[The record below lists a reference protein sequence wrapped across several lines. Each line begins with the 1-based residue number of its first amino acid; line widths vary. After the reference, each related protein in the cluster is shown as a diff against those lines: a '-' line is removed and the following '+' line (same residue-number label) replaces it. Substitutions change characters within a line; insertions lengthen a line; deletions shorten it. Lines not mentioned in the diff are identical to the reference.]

1 MTNKTAALQVERVN
15 VSFGG
20 LRALNDVYLEI
31 AKNEVVGLIGPNGAG
46 KTTLFNA
53 LCGLVTPDSGELH
66 LNGKKHDFPK
76 PFELVDLGIARTLQ
90 GVGLFGDLTVLEN
103 VMIGAQHLAQTGL
116 ISAALGRNRKDEDQ
130 IRNKARVALERVYA
144 GGIAHRRADTLAYP
158 DTKRVAIARALVSEP
173 KILMLDEPAGG
184 LGAQDIEW
192 MNSLIKNLSVDMSVL
207 LIEHH
212 MDVVMSVCS
221 RLYVLNFGEVIA
233 SGDAETVRLCA
244 AIQQLWLLIL
254 GQETTMSLNVSNLT
268 VHHGAICAVNQVSLA
283 VPTGKLAAVIGAN
296 GAGKTTL
303 LRALSGLNHP
313 THGSIMWKG
322 ERIVGMKPEA
332 LVRRGI
338 SHVSEGKSVIP
349 ELTVR
354 ENLELGAIWRRN
366 AKESKESI
374 DQVVS
379 IFPRLGERLQQ
390 RADTLSGGERQM
402 LAIGRAIM
410 SKPQL
415 LLLDE
420 PSLGLAP
427 LVIEHIFQTIRDL
440 TTSMNLTVLL
450 VEQNAMGALK
460 IADLGIVLNL
470 GKVVAINHA
479 QALIDDP
486 AVRAAYLGY

>member
-1 MTNKTAALQVERVN
+1 V
-15 VSFGG
+15 
-20 LRALNDVYLEI
+20 
-31 AKNEVVGLIGPNGAG
+31 
-46 KTTLFNA
+46 
-53 LCGLVTPDSGELH
+53 
-66 LNGKKHDFPK
+66 
-76 PFELVDLGIARTLQ
+76 
-90 GVGLFGDLTVLEN
+90 
-103 VMIGAQHLAQTGL
+103 
-116 ISAALGRNRKDEDQ
+116 
-130 IRNKARVALERVYA
+130 
-144 GGIAHRRADTLAYP
+144 
-158 DTKRVAIARALVSEP
+158 
-173 KILMLDEPAGG
+173 IL
-184 LGAQDIEW
+184 
-192 MNSLIKNLSVDMSVL
+192 LS
-207 LIEHH
+207 
-212 MDVVMSVCS
+212 
-221 RLYVLNFGEVIA
+221 
-233 SGDAETVRLCA
+233 
-244 AIQQLWLLIL
+244 WLLIL
-254 GQETTMSLNVSNLT
+254 EQEATMSLNVSNLT
-268 VHHGAICAVNQVSLA
+268 VHHGAICAVNQVSIA
-283 VPTGKLAAVIGAN
+283 VPTGRLAAIIGAN

-313 THGSIMWKG
+313 TNGSVMWKG
-322 ERIVGMKPEA
+322 EKIVGLKPEV

-366 AKESKESI
+366 AKESRESI

-379 IFPRLGERLQQ
+379 IFPRLGERIQQ

-427 LVIEHIFQTIRDL
+427 LVVEQIFQTIRDL

-450 VEQNAMGALK
+450 VEQNAMGALR

-470 GKVVAINHA
+470 GRVVAMNHA

>member
-1 MTNKTAALQVERVN
+1 
-15 VSFGG
+15 
-20 LRALNDVYLEI
+20 
-31 AKNEVVGLIGPNGAG
+31 
-46 KTTLFNA
+46 
-53 LCGLVTPDSGELH
+53 
-66 LNGKKHDFPK
+66 
-76 PFELVDLGIARTLQ
+76 
-90 GVGLFGDLTVLEN
+90 
-103 VMIGAQHLAQTGL
+103 
-116 ISAALGRNRKDEDQ
+116 
-130 IRNKARVALERVYA
+130 
-144 GGIAHRRADTLAYP
+144 
-158 DTKRVAIARALVSEP
+158 
-173 KILMLDEPAGG
+173 
-184 LGAQDIEW
+184 
-192 MNSLIKNLSVDMSVL
+192 
-207 LIEHH
+207 
-212 MDVVMSVCS
+212 
-221 RLYVLNFGEVIA
+221 
-233 SGDAETVRLCA
+233 
-244 AIQQLWLLIL
+244 
-254 GQETTMSLNVSNLT
+254 MSLNVSNLT
-268 VHHGAICAVNQVSLA
+268 VHHGAICAINQVSIA
-283 VPTGKLAAVIGAN
+283 VPTGKLAAIIGAN

-303 LRALSGLNHP
+303 LRTLSGLKTP
-313 THGSIMWKG
+313 TNGSIMWKG
-322 ERIVGMKPEA
+322 EKIAGIKPET

-379 IFPRLGERLQQ
+379 IFPRLGERIKQ

-410 SKPQL
+410 AKPQL

-427 LVIEHIFQTIRDL
+427 LVVEQIFQTIRDL

>member
-1 MTNKTAALQVERVN
+1 
-15 VSFGG
+15 
-20 LRALNDVYLEI
+20 
-31 AKNEVVGLIGPNGAG
+31 
-46 KTTLFNA
+46 
-53 LCGLVTPDSGELH
+53 
-66 LNGKKHDFPK
+66 
-76 PFELVDLGIARTLQ
+76 
-90 GVGLFGDLTVLEN
+90 
-103 VMIGAQHLAQTGL
+103 
-116 ISAALGRNRKDEDQ
+116 
-130 IRNKARVALERVYA
+130 
-144 GGIAHRRADTLAYP
+144 
-158 DTKRVAIARALVSEP
+158 
-173 KILMLDEPAGG
+173 
-184 LGAQDIEW
+184 
-192 MNSLIKNLSVDMSVL
+192 
-207 LIEHH
+207 
-212 MDVVMSVCS
+212 
-221 RLYVLNFGEVIA
+221 
-233 SGDAETVRLCA
+233 
-244 AIQQLWLLIL
+244 
-254 GQETTMSLNVSNLT
+254 MSLNVSNLT
-268 VHHGAICAVNQVSLA
+268 VHHGAICAVSQVSIA
-283 VPTGKLAAVIGAN
+283 VPTGKLAAIIGAN

-303 LRALSGLNHP
+303 LRTLSGLKTP
-313 THGSIMWKG
+313 TNGSIMWKG
-322 ERIVGMKPEA
+322 EKIAGIKPET

-427 LVIEHIFQTIRDL
+427 LVIEQIFQTIRDL

-470 GKVVAINHA
+470 GKVVAMNHA
-479 QALIDDP
+479 QVLIHDP

>member
-1 MTNKTAALQVERVN
+1 
-15 VSFGG
+15 
-20 LRALNDVYLEI
+20 
-31 AKNEVVGLIGPNGAG
+31 
-46 KTTLFNA
+46 
-53 LCGLVTPDSGELH
+53 
-66 LNGKKHDFPK
+66 
-76 PFELVDLGIARTLQ
+76 
-90 GVGLFGDLTVLEN
+90 
-103 VMIGAQHLAQTGL
+103 
-116 ISAALGRNRKDEDQ
+116 
-130 IRNKARVALERVYA
+130 
-144 GGIAHRRADTLAYP
+144 
-158 DTKRVAIARALVSEP
+158 
-173 KILMLDEPAGG
+173 
-184 LGAQDIEW
+184 
-192 MNSLIKNLSVDMSVL
+192 
-207 LIEHH
+207 
-212 MDVVMSVCS
+212 
-221 RLYVLNFGEVIA
+221 
-233 SGDAETVRLCA
+233 
-244 AIQQLWLLIL
+244 
-254 GQETTMSLNVSNLT
+254 MSLNVSNLT
-268 VHHGAICAVNQVSLA
+268 VHHGAICAVNQVSIA
-283 VPTGKLAAVIGAN
+283 VPTGKLAAIIGAN

-313 THGSIMWKG
+313 THGSVMWKG
-322 ERIVGMKPEA
+322 EKIVGLKPEV

-379 IFPRLGERLQQ
+379 IFPRLGERIQQ

-427 LVIEHIFQTIRDL
+427 LIVEQIFQTIRDL

-450 VEQNAMGALK
+450 VEQNAMGALR

>member
-1 MTNKTAALQVERVN
+1 M
-15 VSFGG
+15 
-20 LRALNDVYLEI
+20 
-31 AKNEVVGLIGPNGAG
+31 P
-46 KTTLFNA
+46 
-53 LCGLVTPDSGELH
+53 
-66 LNGKKHDFPK
+66 
-76 PFELVDLGIARTLQ
+76 
-90 GVGLFGDLTVLEN
+90 
-103 VMIGAQHLAQTGL
+103 
-116 ISAALGRNRKDEDQ
+116 
-130 IRNKARVALERVYA
+130 
-144 GGIAHRRADTLAYP
+144 
-158 DTKRVAIARALVSEP
+158 
-173 KILMLDEPAGG
+173 
-184 LGAQDIEW
+184 
-192 MNSLIKNLSVDMSVL
+192 
-207 LIEHH
+207 
-212 MDVVMSVCS
+212 
-221 RLYVLNFGEVIA
+221 
-233 SGDAETVRLCA
+233 
-244 AIQQLWLLIL
+244 
-254 GQETTMSLNVSNLT
+254 LNVSNLT

-283 VPTGKLAAVIGAN
+283 VPTGKLAAIIGAN

-322 ERIVGMKPEA
+322 EKIVGLKPET

-374 DQVVS
+374 NDVVS

-427 LVIEHIFQTIRDL
+427 LVIEQIFQTIRDL

-470 GKVVAINHA
+470 GKVVAMNHA
-479 QALIDDP
+479 QVLIDDP